1 MEQKISIYIIIW
13 LKLLTLNVY
22 NSPTTTKTKNRMY
35 KNHRYSIG
43 LYQISI
49 ISPSPTLTPNI
60 FLVMFKIIE
69 KIVYG
74 INKLIALALTIL
86 IYSRIF
92 FGWGRLQ
99 QLIEFFGQ
107 VTKED
112 LEWRF
117 PSQTFP
123 GTPI

>member
-1 MEQKISIYIIIW
+1 MSSFLFSSY
-13 LKLLTLNVY
+13 LLHFNCKFVAL
-22 NSPTTTKTKNRMY
+22 KTK
-35 KNHRYSIG
+35 KILSTNHHYG
-43 LYQISI
+43 N
-49 ISPSPTLTPNI
+49 PSTRFSVEP
-60 FLVMFKIIE
+60 
-69 KIVYG
+69 
-74 INKLIALALTIL
+74 
-86 IYSRIF
+86 
-92 FGWGRLQ
+92 